1 MGLFDGVLGEALGSL
16 GQADAQSGGDAMP
29 RMLMALLQQQGGLA
43 GLLEMLKKHGLAEH
57 VASWVGNGGNLQ
69 VAPGRIAEALGSG
82 PLAELAGKF
91 GFKPEDLSAQL
102 AKFLPEAVDRL
113 TPGGRVADDD
123 RLVESGFAALS
134 GKLFK

>member
-1 MGLFDGVLGEALGSL
+1 MGLFDGVLGGALGSL
-16 GQADAQSGGDAMP
+16 GQAAGQSGGDTMP
-29 RMLMALLQQQGGLA
+29 RLLMALLQQQGGLA
-43 GLLEMLKKHGLAEH
+43 GLLEMLKKHGLAEQ
-57 VASWVGNGGNLQ
+57 VASWVGTGGNLQ
-69 VAPGRIAEALGSG
+69 VAPAQIAEALGSG

-102 AKFLPEAVDRL
+102 AKFLPDAVDRL

-123 RLVESGFAALS
+123 TLLESGLAALS